1 MVLEAIR
8 FSTSSL
14 TSLTPAQKA
23 VEFLTRR
30 KEVVGLLP
38 RDVVIL
44 VGGEVIHWGLRPLTE
59 SYSKASIAHFTTQE
73 EIV

>member
-1 MVLEAIR
+1 
-8 FSTSSL
+8 
-14 TSLTPAQKA
+14 
-23 VEFLTRR
+23 LTRR